1 MISSP
6 LFSARRAP
14 QVTWIAVALLGAAA
28 ACGGSTPAD
37 ETGSGSETSGST
49 TVEASTSETAGS
61 SGTADPT
68 TSSTATTFEPTTT
81 SATTAETTETSSAVS
96 TDASTGTSTST
107 TGDLPACVLGESG
120 PIVVE
125 ADDQV
130 IENLHIVSTRGPA
143 ITVEGHAGVTIRNVW
158 IEHAGGP
165 GIAIGGGSDDIHI
178 ENVAI
183 EHTGAPAA
191 GQNPS
196 DGLNNIECYGSAR
209 PVVTNARL
217 VRGSSGIYLVEC
229 PDAELSFLEG
239 HDFRGPFPRG
249 QLVQFDKSN
258 GGVLEDFSVVNPQ
271 ASSWPEDNVN
281 IYQSVDVAIRRGMI
295 DGNNSPSG
303 VGVIFDGDLALGV
316 VEDVDAIRM
325 GNGCFSDYAGS
336 DGVVFRRT
344 RCRENICEDQG
355 RGAPLSNAL
364 MWAGHP
370 GYTKIRLEDSHYFA
384 SCNGN
389 LVWPDESFEVIELDE
404 LDFTMREPIVVPLCW
419 E

>member
-1 MISSP
+1 M
-6 LFSARRAP
+6 
-14 QVTWIAVALLGAAA
+14 TLLGSAAA
-28 ACGGSTPAD
+28 ACGGSTPGD
-37 ETGSGSETSGST
+37 ETGSGSDTSGGTTAEVTTADTGGANGTADTSTSSTGTTSEPTTSTTAASTEATTVGTTATTTTTDATSGTSGST
-49 TVEASTSETAGS
+49 T
-61 SGTADPT
+61 
-68 TSSTATTFEPTTT
+68 
-81 SATTAETTETSSAVS
+81 
-96 TDASTGTSTST
+96 
-107 TGDLPACVLGESG
+107 GDSPACVLAESG
-120 PIVVE
+120 PIVVD

-130 IENLHIVSTRGPA
+130 IENLHVVSTRGPA

-165 GIAIGGGSDDIHI
+165 GIAIGAGADDVHI

-183 EHTGAPAA
+183 EHTGAPAE

-209 PVVTNARL
+209 PVVSNARL

-229 PDAELSFLEG
+229 PDADLSFLEG

-258 GGVLEDFSVVNPQ
+258 GGVLEDFSVINPQ
-271 ASSWPEDNVN
+271 ATSWPEDNVN
-281 IYQSVDVAIRRGMI
+281 IYQSVDVEIRRGMI

-355 RGAPLSNAL
+355 RGLPLSNAL

-389 LVWPDESFEVIELDE
+389 LVWPDESFEVLELEE
-404 LDFTMREPIVVPLCW
+404 LDFTMREPIVVQLCW